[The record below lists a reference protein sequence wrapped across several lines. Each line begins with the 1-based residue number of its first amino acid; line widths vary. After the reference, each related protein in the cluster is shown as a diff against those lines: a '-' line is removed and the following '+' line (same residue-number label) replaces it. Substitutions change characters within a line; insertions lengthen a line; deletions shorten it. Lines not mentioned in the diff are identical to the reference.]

1 MNSLISPQDHWIIWT
16 SLIGVAALSLY
27 LEQTFK
33 VCQKITGALLA
44 MVGGLIL
51 SNIGFLPTE
60 SPSYDVVW
68 DYIIPLTI
76 PLLLMKTDIRRIVRE
91 TGRMF
96 GAFHISALGTIIG
109 SVVAVAVLHASVP
122 HLQLIAPAMTG
133 SYIGG
138 SINFVAMVA
147 MFEPPK
153 DLVNAT
159 IVADNGVMA
168 AYFLILIALPSI
180 AFTRQFF
187 PLTEKAKALY
197 QKDPNQGETYWS
209 PKPISLLDIASVLAI
224 AFVIA
229 TISVKASVFC
239 TERFAGA
246 SGLHAVI
253 RATLGQQ
260 YILLTTLSVIFPMIF
275 PRYARKLN
283 GSEEIGV
290 FFIFIFFTL
299 IGIPASIKTVILEA
313 PVMILFCAIILTF
326 NFLTTFT
333 LGKLFKYELEE
344 LVLAAV
350 VTSGGPMN
358 GAAIATSKGWH
369 ALIVPSLLIGVWGYV
384 IGNYT
389 GSIMGRLLETI
400 F

>member
-1 MNSLISPQDHWIIWT
+1 MSIIAPDDHWIIWT
-16 SLIGVAALSLY
+16 SLVGVAALSLY
-27 LEQTFK
+27 LEQNYKIF
-33 VCQKITGALLA
+33 QKITGALLA
-44 MVGGLIL
+44 MVGGMIL
-51 SNIGFLPTE
+51 SNVGFLPIE
-60 SPSYDVVW
+60 SSSYDIIW

-76 PLLLMKTDIRRIVRE
+76 PLLLMKTDIRRIVKE

-96 GAFHISALGTIIG
+96 GAFHISALGTVLG
-109 SVVAVAVLHASVP
+109 SVVAVTLLHASVP
-122 HLQLIAPAMTG
+122 SLELIAPAMTG

-147 MFEPPK
+147 TFEPPEN
-153 DLVNAT
+153 LVNAT

-168 AYFLILIALPSI
+168 VYFLILIALPSLAI
-180 AFTRQFF
+180 VRRLF
-187 PLTEKAKALY
+187 PATETSKLFYNRK
-197 QKDPNQGETYWS
+197 KGQGEGYWS

-224 AFVIA
+224 AFIIA
-229 TISVKASVFC
+229 TISVKVSSFFTDRFTDNSV
-239 TERFAGA
+239 
-246 SGLHAVI
+246 LHGVL

-260 YILLTTLSVIFPMIF
+260 YILLTTLSITFPMLF
-275 PRYARKLN
+275 PKYARKLN
-283 GSEEIGV
+283 GSDELGV
-290 FFIFIFFTL
+290 FFIFLFFTL
-299 IGIPASIKTVILEA
+299 IGIPASIRTVILEA
-313 PVMILFCAIILTF
+313 PIMILFCAIILFF
-326 NFLTTFT
+326 NFLVTFI
-333 LGKLFKYELEE
+333 LGKVLKYELEE

-389 GSIMGRLLETI
+389 GSIMGRLLDAL

>member
-1 MNSLISPQDHWIIWT
+1 MSIIAPDDHWIIWT
-16 SLIGVAALSLY
+16 SLVGVAALSLY
-27 LEQTFK
+27 LEQNYKIF
-33 VCQKITGALLA
+33 QKITGALLA
-44 MVGGLIL
+44 MVGGMIL
-51 SNIGFLPTE
+51 SNVGFLPIE
-60 SPSYDVVW
+60 SSSYDIIW

-76 PLLLMKTDIRRIVRE
+76 PLLLMKTDIRRIVKE

-96 GAFHISALGTIIG
+96 GAFHISALGTVLG
-109 SVVAVAVLHASVP
+109 SVVAVTLLHASVP
-122 HLQLIAPAMTG
+122 YLELIAPAMTG

-147 MFEPPK
+147 TFEPPEN
-153 DLVNAT
+153 LVNAT

-168 AYFLILIALPSI
+168 VYFLILIALPSLAI
-180 AFTRQFF
+180 IRRLF
-187 PLTEKAKALY
+187 PATETSKLFYNRKEG
-197 QKDPNQGETYWS
+197 QGEGYWS

-229 TISVKASVFC
+229 TISVKVSSFFTDRFTDDSV
-239 TERFAGA
+239 
-246 SGLHAVI
+246 LHGVL

-260 YILLTTLSVIFPMIF
+260 YILLTTLSITFPMLF
-275 PRYARKLN
+275 PKYARKLN
-283 GSEEIGV
+283 GSDELGV
-290 FFIFIFFTL
+290 FFIFLFFTL
-299 IGIPASIKTVILEA
+299 IGIPASIRTVILEA
-313 PVMILFCAIILTF
+313 PIMILFCAIILFF
-326 NFLTTFT
+326 NFLVTFI
-333 LGKLFKYELEE
+333 LGKVLKYELEE

-389 GSIMGRLLETI
+389 GSIMGRLLDAL